1 MSERAWWIIGTW
13 SSVRLVTKFPA
24 SFVVPSGAPVAFLI
38 FKGFEFMTMTLT
50 TDTCVV
56 EGLMDT
62 VVQTSGEL
70 VLVFGS
76 YWKSFSA
83 FGVLWSGIDIY
94 CKWLITSRIRR
105 VRSVSCG
112 LLAFSVGFG

>member
-1 MSERAWWIIGTW
+1 
-13 SSVRLVTKFPA
+13 
-24 SFVVPSGAPVAFLI
+24 
-38 FKGFEFMTMTLT
+38 
-50 TDTCVV
+50 
-56 EGLMDT
+56 MDT

-94 CKWLITSRIRR
+94 CKWLITSRLLAVNLWLCLLRIASALSSLFYDAVLTPYRIRR

-112 LLAFSVGFG
+112 LLAFAVGFG